1 MKKVRSEKKC
11 FHWNFLIYFTYAGLS
26 IRARGWEFPLATM
39 GVASATFI
47 GK

>member
-1 MKKVRSEKKC
+1 MKKVRSEKNV
-11 FHWNFLIYFTYAGLS
+11 FTGIFSSTFTYAGLS
-26 IRARGWEFPLATM
+26 IRARGWGFPLATM